1 MIYLDN
7 AATSWPKPPSVAEAM
22 TKAVKELGANP
33 GRAGHQM
40 ALEAGRGI
48 YRTRVLLAKLF
59 NIKNPLRIAFTQN
72 ATYALNLALLGLLQP
87 GDHVITSTLE
97 HNSVA
102 RPLYYLSQRGVKV
115 TKIGLNEAGEFDLD
129 LLEKSFQPNTRLVC
143 LTHGSNVSGHIL
155 PIEKI
160 GALCRSRQVKFMVDA
175 AQTAG
180 VIPVDVEKMNID
192 ILAFPGHKGLYG
204 PQGTGG
210 LYIAEGIELKPLVTG
225 GTGSHSEY
233 MEQPQVMPDQLESGT
248 PNTPGIFGLGAG
260 VEFVLKTG
268 VEQIHA
274 REQALTEKLL
284 AGLRA
289 LPEVI
294 VYGPAEERLP
304 VVSINIKGAETSEV
318 GFILDKVFNIA
329 CRTGLHCAPEAH
341 KTLGTFP
348 IGTVRFS
355 PGWFNTDEDIDKTI
369 EAIKTIIKEMKGA

>member
-7 AATSWPKPPSVAEAM
+7 AATSWPKPAGVAEAVVR
-22 TKAVKELGANP
+22 AIKELGANP

-59 NIKNPLRIAFTQN
+59 NIKNPLRIAFAQN
-72 ATYALNLALLGLLQP
+72 ATYALNQALLGLLQP

-97 HNSVA
+97 HNSIA
-102 RPLYYLSQRGVKV
+102 RPLYYLSRQGVKV
-115 TKIGLNEAGEFDLD
+115 TKIGLNAAGEFDLEQ
-129 LLEKSFQPNTRLVC
+129 LKKSIQANTRLVAI
-143 LTHGSNVSGHIL
+143 THGSNVSGHIL
-155 PIEKI
+155 PVEKI
-160 GALCRSRQVKFMVDA
+160 GTICRQYQVKLLVDA

-180 VIPVDVEKMNID
+180 VLPLDVEKMNID

-210 LYIAEGIELKPLVTG
+210 LYVGEGIELKPLVTG

-233 MEQPQVMPDQLESGT
+233 MEQPQVMPDLLESGT

-260 VEFVLKTG
+260 VEFVIKTG
-268 VEQIHA
+268 VERIHA
-274 REQALTEKLL
+274 REMELTERLL
-284 AGLRA
+284 TGLRE

-294 VYGPAEERLP
+294 IYGPSSERLP
-304 VVSINIKGAETSEV
+304 VVSLNIKGAETSEV
-318 GFILDKVFNIA
+318 GFVLDKVFNIA

-341 KTLGTFP
+341 KTIGTFP
-348 IGTVRFS
+348 VGTVRFS
-355 PGWFNTDEDIDKTI
+355 PGWFNSEEEIDKTI
-369 EAIKTIIKEMKGA
+369 EAIKIIIKELKGV